1 MYGMIMRNQNMHAYN
16 PWREMEAMEQAFF
29 GAPHRRRHG
38 KPHGFAPLRT
48 DVTDKGDYFL
58 LEADLPG
65 FDKQEITVEIHED
78 VLTVQAQRKRQAEE
92 KDEHGKVLRA
102 ERSRGFYKRSFDISG
117 VDADG
122 IKAKYD
128 SGVLRLTL
136 PKLVQPESQ
145 ARRLEIE

>member
-1 MYGMIMRNQNMHAYN
+1 MYGMMKQNQNMCAYN
-16 PWREMEAMEQAFF
+16 PWREMAELERAFF
-29 GAPHRRRHG
+29 GAPHRRLDG
-38 KPHGFAPLRT
+38 KSHGFAPMRT
-48 DVTDKGDYFL
+48 DVTDKGDHFL

-65 FDKQEITVEIHED
+65 FDKQDIAVEIRED
-78 VLTVQAQRKRQAEE
+78 ILTVQAQRKRQAEE
-92 KDEHGKVLRA
+92 TDEGGKIVRA
-102 ERSRGFYKRSFDISG
+102 ERSRGFYKRSFDISS